1 MSKYYS
7 IHEFSKIIG
16 VSAQTLRNWDAN
28 GKLHP
33 HHTTVSGYRY
43 YSDEQLNQVI
53 NVKPKNRIT
62 IGYCRVSSHKQKGD
76 LERQID
82 NVKTYLLAKGQPF
95 EIISDIGFGINYK
108 KKGLQELIRR
118 ISQNQV
124 EKVVVLYK
132 DRLLRFGFELIE
144 YIASLYN
151 CEIEIIDNTEKSE
164 QQELVEDLVQIITV
178 FSCKLQGKRANIAKK
193 LIAEEVKEAR
203 RDEIMELQQE
213 ISYDKGTDRIGQ
225 ELLVMIEGKVADE
238 SAYIGR
244 TYGDAPKVD
253 GYIFVQTGELLM
265 TGDFAKVRVTGALEY
280 DLIGELADEY
290 TE

>member
-1 MSKYYS
+1 MLLKGVDTLSKYYS

-62 IGYCRVSSHKQKGD
+62 IGYCRVSSHKQKDD
-76 LERQID
+76 LERQVD
-82 NVKTYLLAKGQPF
+82 
-95 EIISDIGFGINYK
+95 
-108 KKGLQELIRR
+108 
-118 ISQNQV
+118 
-124 EKVVVLYK
+124 KVVVLYK

-178 FSCKLQGKRANIAKK
+178 FSCKLQGKRANKAKK
-193 LIAEEVKEAR
+193 LIRELIQEE
-203 RDEIMELQQE
+203 
-213 ISYDKGTDRIGQ
+213 TD
-225 ELLVMIEGKVADE
+225 GKSHKSNVDTKQ
-238 SAYIGR
+238 R
-244 TYGDAPKVD
+244 TGN
-253 GYIFVQTGELLM
+253 
-265 TGDFAKVRVTGALEY
+265 
-280 DLIGELADEY
+280 
-290 TE
+290 